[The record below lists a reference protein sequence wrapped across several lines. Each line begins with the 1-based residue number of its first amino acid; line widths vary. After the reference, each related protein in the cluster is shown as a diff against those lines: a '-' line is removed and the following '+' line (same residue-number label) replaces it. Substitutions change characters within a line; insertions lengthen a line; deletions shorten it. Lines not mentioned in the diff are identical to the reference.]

1 MNRNKKGGELI
12 QISEPSLLIRINK
25 AYHGN
30 ISEEDLYD
38 YTRAFWKLKI
48 ENARKAEIAL
58 SVYEGVI
65 QEVYEIQNW
74 FEYDETKP
82 NFRINDEEDL
92 SSRKGRIYFE
102 GRIASHYLRD
112 KYRYKS
118 VKHYFKKGSSNP
130 VMYLNIKG

>member
-1 MNRNKKGGELI
+1 MKKI
-12 QISEPSLLIRINK
+12 TEPSLLIRINK
-25 AYHGN
+25 AFYEN
-30 ISEEDLYD
+30 ISEVALYD
-38 YTRAFWKLKI
+38 YTRAFWKLQI
-48 ENARKAEIAL
+48 DNAKKAEIAF

-65 QEVYEIQNW
+65 QEVYEIENW
-74 FEYDETKP
+74 FKCDETEP

-92 SSRKGRIYFE
+92 GLRKGRIYFE

-130 VMYLNIKG
+130 VTYLNI